1 MILLRRRGS
10 AAGWMAPRERMEA
23 PQVSIVI
30 ATYNRIKQLQEVLP
44 SYLTQPY
51 LRELIIV
58 DDGSTDGTKEFFQK
72 HYSSNKLVHY
82 LAHPDHRGTPFAK
95 NTGIAYA
102 SGNYICIG
110 EDDLH
115 FSRDYVKTLLDE
127 MNHHH
132 AEIAGGRLV
141 YLREEESLPAAARR
155 VGQSL
160 NDKPY
165 LNPYTLAIN
174 YYGKGETP
182 YPVPI
187 IHACA
192 LLKAHVAK
200 ELLIDTVYKTSFLRE
215 ETDLYLRAGK
225 KGYKLLY
232 VPGTSIYHL
241 PMRKMRGG
249 SRDGPALAYH
259 LSAIR
264 NNYIFSK
271 RHFGY
276 LKGIGI
282 KTNFLVFNAIHALNR
297 VRIFLRRNL

>member
-1 MILLRRRGS
+1 MG
-10 AAGWMAPRERMEA
+10 APE
-23 PQVSIVI
+23 VSIVI
-30 ATYNRIKQLQEVLP
+30 ATYNRSKQIQEVLS

-51 LRELIIV
+51 LKELIIV
-58 DDGSTDGTKEFFQK
+58 DDGSTDGTREFFEK
-72 HYSSNKLVHY
+72 HYSSNKQVIY
-82 LAHPDHRGTPFAK
+82 LRHPDHRGTPFAK

-110 EDDLH
+110 EDDLY
-115 FSRDYVKTLLDE
+115 FSRDYVKTLVDE
-127 MNHHH
+127 MNSHN
-132 AEIAGGRLV
+132 ADLAGGRLI
-141 YLREEESLPAAARR
+141 YLKEEESLPAASRR
-155 VGQSL
+155 VAQSL

-174 YYGKGETP
+174 YYGKGETS
-182 YPVPI
+182 YPVPM

-200 ELLIDTVYKTSFLRE
+200 ELLIDTVYIISFLRE

-225 KGYKLLY
+225 KGYKVLY
-232 VPGTSIYHL
+232 VPGTSVYHL
-241 PMRKMRGG
+241 PMRKMKGG
-249 SRDGPALAYH
+249 SRDGPTLAYH

-276 LKGIGI
+276 LRGNGV
-282 KTNFLVFNAIHALNR
+282 KTNFLVFNVIHALNR
-297 VRIFLRRNL
+297 VRIYFRRNI